1 MNTLSLLAKRLLL
14 GATLLAASLP
24 AQEPEKPSPPPAE
37 VVVIMRGLDDLAADV
52 DALQGRLL
60 AALEQAKAARSSE
73 EADALYAEFVQVS
86 KQLAELSAKAAG
98 VRAAVHPLKGRLEA
112 ALKLPTADESKVA
125 LQKLEGSATDAARAG
140 DDVSVRLLGVVRF
153 QLAEVMRQLAAKDMD
168 QGRNPGLPSDAWN
181 QVAKAF
187 ERVLQ
192 CADGAVPEIGNS
204 LHAAALAKVV
214 ECKVTLYVAY
224 AAITP
229 PTVASKGAVQRYG
242 REARE
247 AFERLQRG
255 YSDKTQGGERRPLDV
270 ARELMKRIR

>member
-1 MNTLSLLAKRLLL
+1 MNNLSLLAKRLLL
-14 GATLLAASLP
+14 GTTLLAASLP
-24 AQEPEKPSPPPAE
+24 AQEPDESPPAE
-37 VVVIMRGLDDLAADV
+37 VVVITRGLDGLAADV

-60 AALEQAKAARSSE
+60 AALEQAKAARSPE
-73 EADALYAEFVQVS
+73 EADALYAEVVQVS
-86 KQLAELSAKAAG
+86 KQLAELNAKAAD

-125 LQKLEGSATDAARAG
+125 LQKLERSATEAARGG
-140 DDVSVRLLGVVRF
+140 DDVAIRLLGVVRF
-153 QLAEVMRQLAAKDMD
+153 QLAEVMRQQAAKDMG

-187 ERVLQ
+187 EGVLQ
-192 CADGAVPEIGNS
+192 CADGEAAEIGNS

-229 PTVASKGAVQRYG
+229 PTVASKGAIQRYE
-242 REARE
+242 REARS

-255 YSDKTQGGERRPLDV
+255 YPDKAQGGERRPLDV
-270 ARELMKRIR
+270 ARDLIKRIR